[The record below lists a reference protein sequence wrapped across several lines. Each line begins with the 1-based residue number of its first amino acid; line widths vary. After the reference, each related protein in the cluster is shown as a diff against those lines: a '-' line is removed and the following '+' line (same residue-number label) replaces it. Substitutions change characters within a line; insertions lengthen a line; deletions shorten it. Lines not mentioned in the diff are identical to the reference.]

1 MDASFKRESAE
12 EVLNSLQDVSSVLL
26 QWFTNTKLK
35 GSVSKCHLLISS
47 GENVDVNIDTSEIK
61 NTS

>member
-1 MDASFKRESAE
+1 MDTSFKRGIAE
-12 EVLNSLQDVSSVLL
+12 EVLNSLQDVASILL
-26 QWFTNTKLK
+26 QWFTNNKLK